1 MKFNVTVVVRTNI
14 IALDDFSPV
23 VVEQKPSLGE
33 GEELSVADKNGSMT
47 NLVIICSLAFA
58 LFVPNLRDVLTLAA

>member
-1 MKFNVTVVVRTNI
+1 MTSVPLLLNKNLPF
-14 IALDDFSPV
+14 
-23 VVEQKPSLGE
+23 GE
-33 GEELSVADKNGSMT
+33 GEEVSVADKNGSMT